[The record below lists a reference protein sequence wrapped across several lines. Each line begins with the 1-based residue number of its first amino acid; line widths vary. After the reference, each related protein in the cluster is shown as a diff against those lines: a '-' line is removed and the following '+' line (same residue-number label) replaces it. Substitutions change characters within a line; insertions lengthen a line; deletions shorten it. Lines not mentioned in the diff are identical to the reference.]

1 MKMSD
6 KCFARANWRIFALL
20 DDWGG
25 RHACVRVAGGAGI
38 GRVNVSALAAA
49 IAAKVEEGVSLD
61 DGVQLLSALVSQ
73 DG

>member
-6 KCFARANWRIFALL
+6 KCFALVNWRIFALL
-20 DDWGG
+20 DDRGR
-25 RHACVRVAGGAGI
+25 RHACDRMAASV
-38 GRVNVSALAAA
+38 GRVNVSALCDT

>member
-6 KCFARANWRIFALL
+6 KCFAGVDWRIFALL
-20 DDWGG
+20 DYWGG
-25 RHACVRVAGGAGI
+25 RHTCVRVAASARI
-38 GRVNVSALAAA
+38 GRVNISTLSSD

-61 DGVQLLSALVSQ
+61 DGVQLLGALVSQ